1 MGKKTNELIPRESI
15 KLYTKTLNKRTP
27 IDKVIVFGS
36 FARGD
41 TRRDSDLDLIVLSK
55 AFKKIGFL
63 KRLEYLSKNWKDY
76 DLPVDIIGYTP
87 EEFFEGA
94 KESAVLKEA
103 ARDGIVVYP

>member
-1 MGKKTNELIPRESI
+1 MGKKTDKLILRESI
-15 KLYTKTLNKRTP
+15 KSYTKILNQKTP

-63 KRLEYLSKNWKDY
+63 KRLEYLSKKWTDY

-87 EEFFEGA
+87 KEFSEIS
-94 KESAVLKEA
+94 KESAVIKEA